1 MLNGNH
7 RTKRTQLLPLLKE
20 LKRRNVF
27 KVAIAYAVSTW
38 ILLQLTD
45 VLTQILGLPE
55 WAPKLIL
62 LMLVIGFVPALIL
75 AWAFELTPQGIKLE
89 KDVKRTESIAPKT
102 GRKLDYVII
111 VSLGLSLGYFIWESR
126 FEQKTAEIE
135 LAGDADPIEEPLVEI
150 VVPQVDLEAMDIDKN
165 SIAVLPFANRSADAE
180 DIYFTDGIHDDLLT
194 QLSKIDAFSVISRT
208 SVMEYRDTTK
218 NLRQIAQELSVANV
232 MEGSVQ
238 RAGERVRIN
247 VQLIDAYTDEHLW
260 AEIYDRELTTN
271 NLFDI
276 QSEIAKAIAGAL
288 KATLTDSE
296 LADVA
301 DVPTENVAAYDL
313 YLQARRFAQTE
324 TMRGYATAI
333 DMFKE
338 SLALDPGFK
347 QAWIGLARAHMTN
360 YWLYGGDPLNRDLAL
375 EAIERARSIDTEF
388 AGLYMAEGFYWYWGF
403 HDYERALYKLD
414 KAIEMM
420 PGNDEAYMWRGWVS
434 RRAGLWEQAAKS
446 MEQALK
452 LNPRVH
458 FNWHEYAL
466 TLMYLHRYE
475 DAMSAVRQA
484 RVIDPD
490 SYWGRTTEAR
500 IRLQESGDTN
510 SAVPLTLGAQRG
522 GDYNYFLTYMLVN
535 TLARRFDDA
544 LAAARNLPDEA
555 EIQHGSIEFREDWA
569 AQTLHFMGRSDE
581 ARQAA
586 AAALFRIKSL
596 RMDLGE
602 DYRADLAEARVRAIQ
617 GDSPETVK
625 TLIERSSRSAP
636 ADDLAE
642 FEKRYAYAKI
652 FAIAGMATETVDMLE
667 PLLSPP
673 SETSVY
679 LVDLDPAFD
688 AIRDDSEFK
697 AMMERNR

>member
-1 MLNGNH
+1 MLNGNY
-7 RTKRTQLLPLLKE
+7 RTKRTQLLPLFKE

-62 LMLVIGFVPALIL
+62 LMLVVGFVPALIL

-89 KDVKRTESIAPKT
+89 KDVKRTESITPKT

-135 LAGDADPIEEPLVEI
+135 LARDAVPSEEPVVET
-150 VVPQVDLEAMDIDKN
+150 VVPEVDLEAMDIDKN

-194 QLSKIDAFSVISRT
+194 QLSRIDAFSVISRT

-218 NLRQIAQELSVANV
+218 NLRQIAQELSVANI

-238 RAGERVRIN
+238 RAGDRVRIN

-260 AEIYDRELTTN
+260 AEIYDRELTIN

-276 QSEIAKAIAGAL
+276 QSEIAKAIAVAL
-288 KATLTDSE
+288 RATLTDSE

-301 DVPTENVAAYDL
+301 DVPTGNVAAYDL
-313 YLQARRFAQTE
+313 YLQARRFAQIE
-324 TMRGYATAI
+324 TMRGYATA
-333 DMFKE
+333 
-338 SLALDPGFK
+338 LDPGFK
-347 QAWIGLARAHMTN
+347 LAWIGLARAHMSN

-375 EAIERARSIDTEF
+375 EAIDRARNIDAEF
-388 AGLYMAEGFYWYWGF
+388 AELYMAEGFYWYWGF

-434 RRAGLWEQAAKS
+434 RRAGLWEQAVDS
-446 MEQALK
+446 MEHALK

-475 DAMSAVRQA
+475 DAMSAVKQA
-484 RVIDPD
+484 RAIDPD
-490 SYWGRTTEAR
+490 NFWGRTTEAQ
-500 IRLQESGDTN
+500 ILLQKSGDTG
-510 SAVPLTLGAQRG
+510 SAVQLTVGAQRG
-522 GDYNYFLTYMLVN
+522 GDYSFFQTYMLVS
-535 TLARRFDDA
+535 TMARRFDDA
-544 LAAARNLPDEA
+544 LAAARNLANDA
-555 EIQHGSIEFREDWA
+555 EVQQGTITFREDWA
-569 AQTLHFMGRSDE
+569 AQILHFMGRSDE

-586 AAALFRIKSL
+586 AAALFRLKSL
-596 RMDLGE
+596 RTELGD
-602 DYRADLAEARVRAIQ
+602 DYRVDLAEARVRAIQ
-617 GDSPETVK
+617 GDSPETIK
-625 TLIERSSRSAP
+625 TLVQKSESSAP
-636 ADDLAE
+636 ADQLAE
-642 FEKRYAYAKI
+642 FVSGYTYSQI
-652 FAIAGMATETVDMLE
+652 FAIAGMTTEAIETLE
-667 PLLSPP
+667 PLLRPP
-673 SETSVY
+673 SETSVF